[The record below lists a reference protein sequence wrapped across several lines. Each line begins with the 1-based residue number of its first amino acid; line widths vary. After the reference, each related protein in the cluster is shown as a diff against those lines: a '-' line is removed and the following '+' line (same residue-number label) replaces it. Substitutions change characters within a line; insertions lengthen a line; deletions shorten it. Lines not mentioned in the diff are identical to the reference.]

1 MPLRRVVLVAGL
13 AVIAAAIG
21 VAIWYKLPVSAAARV
36 APAPPPAIPVDAVA
50 ARRADVPVY
59 LRGLGTVQAYNTV
72 TVHSRVDGELVK
84 IAFTE
89 GQDVKAGDV
98 LAQIDPRP
106 LQAALDE
113 TTAKLAQ
120 DQAQLA
126 NAQLD
131 LARYQTLGRSQFA
144 SRQSIDTQTAT
155 VRQLTAT
162 VSGDTAAVENAKV
175 QLGYATIVSPID
187 GRVGIRLVDQ
197 GNIVHAS
204 DPNGIVVINQ
214 LKPISLI
221 FTLPEEDLSAINA
234 AMAAGP
240 LAVLASS
247 RDEKEQY
254 GEGVLSLV
262 DNQIDQSTGTIRLKA
277 NFANDKLA
285 LWPGQFVNARLR
297 LRVESNVVTVPSDA
311 VQRGASGLFAYIV
324 KADSTVA
331 MQSLKVGQIS
341 DGVAVI
347 EDGIAEGQRV
357 VTAGQYRLQPGARV
371 EARDVTAADK
381 GAGKAARTGS

>member
-113 TTAKLAQ
+113 ATAKLAQ

-221 FTLPEEDLSAINA
+221 FTLPEENLSAINA

-371 EARDVTAADK
+371 EARDVTAAGK
-381 GAGKAARTGS
+381 GAGKAARTAS

>member
-221 FTLPEEDLSAINA
+221 FTLPEENLSAINA

-371 EARDVTAADK
+371 EARDVTAAGK
-381 GAGKAARTGS
+381 GTGKAARTGS

>member
-221 FTLPEEDLSAINA
+221 FTLPEENLSAINA

-371 EARDVTAADK
+371 EARDVTAAGK

>member
-21 VAIWYKLPVSAAARV
+21 VAIWYKLPVSAVARV

-113 TTAKLAQ
+113 ATAKLAQ

-204 DPNGIVVINQ
+204 DSNGIVVINQ

-221 FTLPEEDLSAINA
+221 FTLPEENLSAINA

-371 EARDVTAADK
+371 EARDATAAGK

>member
-113 TTAKLAQ
+113 ATAKLAQ